1 MSGIFFHDLGRIH
14 ASLFCLPRCSK
25 LTYLGARSFN
35 SQFNL
40 STDCVTFSPSLA
52 CRSTCVLDLT
62 SIKVTVLDGEISR
75 NSLVFFTVPLFIDTT
90 LFHAYPASVWAPFY
104 FQSGRPRSRPFV
116 TQLHRDPAR
125 HAGLPYISFKGHSFL
140 LRHSVYC
147 GSCRLT
153 RLLYKRVW
161 DRWLLVCYQM
171 YIHTPEAV
179 VLSAVPQMASVSGDF
194 I

>member
-125 HAGLPYISFKGHSFL
+125 HAGLPYISFKGHSFYIGAA
-140 LRHSVYC
+140 SAAAAA
-147 GSCRLT
+147 GQ
-153 RLLYKRVW
+153 
-161 DRWLLVCYQM
+161 YQ
-171 YIHTPEAV
+171 TGV
-179 VLSAVPQMASVSGDF
+179 
-194 I
+194 